1 MMTRQRGFT
10 LVELLVVLALIAIV
24 TGVVVNMVYQ
34 FYRIPRWGN
43 AQLNVSNALRTATLW
58 LAHDAHE
65 SNHFTPS
72 GTCGVFDT
80 GRGVTY
86 TYALNG
92 TTLERT
98 DSATGRTIA
107 VARYVSALQCPDTP
121 TTNNVAFNF
130 TFSAGPVSSSHT
142 IVVALRVEP

>member
-1 MMTRQRGFT
+1 MTRQRGFT

-65 SNHFTPS
+65 SSSFTPA

-92 TTLERT
+92 TILERT

-107 VARYVSALQCPDTP
+107 VARYVSALQCPTTP
-121 TTNNVAFNF
+121 ATG
-130 TFSAGPVSSSHT
+130 SAEFRITLTSGAVSSTHRIT
-142 IVVALRVEP
+142 VAMRVAP